1 MTDNRMRLRN
11 GNRSILIVD
20 QSGQVMV
27 ARPFKIW
34 YNGFFNLKRYIM
46 TVKTDTQVAL
56 AAARTALALAKVS
69 VKELVQAVK
78 AEKERA
84 VQAKATAKEAKRQA
98 SIRKAQATL
107 ARLLDKTN
115 PVGAKARKAARRP
128 GPVIVTKG

>member
-1 MTDNRMRLRN
+1 M
-11 GNRSILIVD
+11 I
-20 QSGQVMV
+20 
-27 ARPFKIW
+27 
-34 YNGFFNLKRYIM
+34 
-46 TVKTDTQVAL
+46 VKTDTQVAL
-56 AAARTALALAKVS
+56 AWARTALANAKVS

-84 VQAKATAKEAKRQA
+84 VQAKATTKEAKRQA

-107 ARLLDKTN
+107 ARLMDKAN